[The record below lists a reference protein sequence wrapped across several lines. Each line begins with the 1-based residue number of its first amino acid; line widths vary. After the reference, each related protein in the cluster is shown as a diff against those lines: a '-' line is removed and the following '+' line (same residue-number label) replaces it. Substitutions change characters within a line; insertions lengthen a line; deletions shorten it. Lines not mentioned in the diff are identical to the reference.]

1 MVLAVEDAADE
12 GVELRNRLD
21 AAITDAT
28 FYSLDYD
35 YVSVEINFA
44 REAALRL
51 RHRARNEWVERRR
64 MWFGKACERIMAD
77 IGEDISV
84 GSRGAE

>member
-1 MVLAVEDAADE
+1 MEDGADE

-21 AAITDAT
+21 AAITDAA
-28 FYSLDYD
+28 FYSLDDD
-35 YVSVEINFA
+35 YMSIEINLA

-64 MWFGKACERIMAD
+64 LRFGKACERIMVD

-84 GSRGAE
+84 GSGEAE